1 MTIVKN
7 DPTLLGEI
15 RKYGKFDTNACFQC
29 GSCTITCEL
38 TGDSASFPRRIVRYA
53 LLGLKK
59 LLLSSLEP
67 WLCYYCGDCS
77 ITCPRQTEPGEAMMT
92 LRRYLTTQYDWTG
105 LSAKIY
111 RSKAWEIGSLFF
123 VGFLVLF
130 LAVLYHVKVVGLDL
144 PGLTSGAE
152 AMGMEHMFGA
162 ITIFTVVVFLLPLFF
177 LLSNALRMYW
187 FTMHGDNNSSVK
199 IPFRLYLSEA
209 KTFILHSI
217 TQKRFKDCTDADK
230 IRWIKHWLLVFG
242 FVVMF
247 FLLVFFLGWFQT
259 DNIYPIYHPQRWL
272 GYLATAA
279 FIYVG
284 GEILVSRIKKRK
296 QVHKFSTHSDWIVPI
311 MLLLTA
317 VSGIALHIFRYLE
330 LSLMA
335 HFTYAI
341 HLAIAVPML
350 VIEIPF
356 GKFSHMFY
364 RPLAIYLLAVKEKAL
379 QQQLPQEAILD
390 HV

>member
-1 MTIVKN
+1 MVKVKN
-7 DPTLLGEI
+7 DPTLLTEI
-15 RKYGKFDTNACFQC
+15 RKYGEFDTNACFQC
-29 GSCTITCEL
+29 GSCTITCDL
-38 TGDSASFPRRIVRYA
+38 TEDSASFPRRIVRYA

-77 ITCPRQTEPGEAMMT
+77 VTCPRQTEPGEAMMT

-123 VGFLVLF
+123 VGLLVLF
-130 LAVLYHVKVVGLDL
+130 LAVFYHIKVVGLGL
-144 PGLTSGAE
+144 PELTSGAE
-152 AMGMEHMFGA
+152 AMGMEHMFGT
-162 ITIFTVVVFLLPLFF
+162 ITIFTVVVFFLPLFF
-177 LLSNALRMYW
+177 LLSNAMRMYW

-209 KTFILHSI
+209 KTLISHTI
-217 TQKRFKDCTDADK
+217 TQKRFKDCTDKDK
-230 IRWIKHWLLVFG
+230 SRWIKHWLLVFG

-259 DNIYPIYHPQRWL
+259 DSIYPIYHPQRWL
-272 GYLATAA
+272 GYLAAAA

-296 QVHKFSTHSDWIVPI
+296 QVHKFSTHSDWILPI

-317 VSGIALHIFRYLE
+317 VSGIALHISRYLE
-330 LSLMA
+330 LSLLA

-341 HLAIAVPML
+341 HLAIAVPL
-350 VIEIPF
+350 LIIEIPF
-356 GKFSHMFY
+356 GKFSHIFY
-364 RPLAIYLLAVKEKAL
+364 RPLAIYLQAVKQKAL

-390 HV
+390 HA